1 MQVTMKANCWN
12 GMREKVVSKDVNV
25 EWPEVV
31 RVIEKTS
38 FFHQETTSRKWYQDP
53 KLKAVIGIGIPVIL
67 LTHGMAFPTLP
78 LIGAGRVLA
87 AALNPQ
93 SVAHAPVVNPED
105 AVPAMAGVSAA
116 VHSKILHAFDPLV
129 NLIQDLAYPIAAVMI
144 AAGSIFI
151 MVGRKDQG
159 MQYLTNAALGYI
171 LVQLVPLMLSLL
183 VGVGSSV

>member
-1 MQVTMKANCWN
+1 MQVSVRANCWD
-12 GMREKVVSKDVNV
+12 GKREKMINSGIKVEGLPVMIQEVSG
-25 EWPEVV
+25 
-31 RVIEKTS
+31 
-38 FFHQETTSRKWYQDP
+38 RKWYNDP
-53 KLKAVIGIGIPVIL
+53 KFKAVIGIGIPIIL
-67 LTHGMAFPTLP
+67 LTHGMAFPALP

-87 AALNPQ
+87 AALNPS

-105 AVPAMAGVSAA
+105 AVPVMGGVSAA

-144 AAGSIFI
+144 AAGSIMI
-151 MVGRKDQG
+151 MIGNKEKG